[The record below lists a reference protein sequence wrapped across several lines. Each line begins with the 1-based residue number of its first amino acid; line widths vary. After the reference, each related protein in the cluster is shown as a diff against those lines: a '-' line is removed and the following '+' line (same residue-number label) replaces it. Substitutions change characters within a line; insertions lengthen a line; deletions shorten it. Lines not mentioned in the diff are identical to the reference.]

1 MLLAHKTHSSAARPL
16 SIDGCNDGF
25 KNKTSRRAFFLLM
38 LWRSNRPPRL
48 YQQQGLRESLPTNYQ
63 LDYQN

>member
-1 MLLAHKTHSSAARPL
+1 MDAMMGSKTKRPGGL
-16 SIDGCNDGF
+16 
-25 KNKTSRRAFFLLM
+25 FLLM